1 MDVMDIKSLG
11 IQDIIDPEGIDKKN
25 YYFIASIKF
34 EKEIAQAS
42 NNLKAYLGVDY
53 FSICLILPNG
63 RKHIISNNPGNIAI
77 PYQINGLNRLD
88 TVFES
93 ANSEHLGKNFFSASQ
108 LKQDTCSKIYTSIM
122 NERFNVF
129 NTWGFFREFNGFK
142 FTVIFAKQQQTSVIQ
157 LNYVVEKNMV
167 KFIDNFL
174 TQILPIYSCDYL
186 DLKYSRIFQ
195 DESFRQNFLQ
205 GKYKSTVPELKPRE
219 YECLFWARYGKRSN
233 EIAEILGLKR
243 STIKNYLESVREKFQ
258 VSNLQEAI
266 TLALQYH
273 LIS

>member
-1 MDVMDIKSLG
+1 MDVMDKTLLG
-11 IQDIIDPEGIDKKN
+11 IQDIVDPEGIDKKN

-34 EKEIAQAS
+34 EQEIAQAS
-42 NNLKAYLGVDY
+42 NNLKACLGVDY
-53 FSICLILPNG
+53 FSICLVLPNG

-93 ANSEHLGKNFFSASQ
+93 ANSGHLGKNFFSSSQ

-129 NTWGFFREFNGFK
+129 NTWGFFREYNGFK
-142 FTVIFAKQQQTSVIQ
+142 CNVIFAKQQQTSVIQ
-157 LNYVVEKNMV
+157 LNYSVERDMV
-167 KFIDNFL
+167 KFIDTFL
-174 TQILPIYSCDYL
+174 MQILPIYSCDYL
-186 DLKYSRIFQ
+186 DLKYSRLCQ
-195 DESFRQNFLQ
+195 DDSFRHNFLH

-219 YECLFWARYGKRSN
+219 RECLFWARCGKTSS
-233 EIAEILGLKR
+233 ETADIVGLKR
-243 STIKNYLESVREKFQ
+243 STVKNYLESVREKFQ

>member
-1 MDVMDIKSLG
+1 MDVMDMKSLG

-93 ANSEHLGKNFFSASQ
+93 ANSDNLSKNFFSATQ
-108 LKQDTCSKIYTSIM
+108 LKQDTCSMIYSTIM
-122 NERFNVF
+122 NERFNVY
-129 NTWGFFREFNGFK
+129 NTWGFFREFNGLK
-142 FTVIFAKQQQTSVIQ
+142 FTVIFAKQQQTPIIH
-157 LNYVVEKNMV
+157 LNYTIEKDMV
-167 KFIDNFL
+167 TFIDLFL
-174 TQILPIYSCDYL
+174 MQILPIYSYDYL
-186 DLKYSRIFQ
+186 DLKYSRLCQ
-195 DESFRQNFLQ
+195 DDSFRQNFLQ
-205 GKYKSTVPELKPRE
+205 GKYKSAVPELKPRE
-219 YECLFWARYGKRSN
+219 CECLFWARYGKRSS
-233 EIAEILGLKR
+233 EIAEILGLKPA
-243 STIKNYLESVREKFQ
+243 TVKNYLESVREKFQ
-258 VSNLQEAI
+258 VSTLQEAI